1 MLFFDKRAPPT
12 DGKPNT
18 KALWIYD
25 LRTNVHF
32 TLKKNPLDAKDLRD
46 FVACYRVGQM
56 GQRKETERFRRFE
69 VDELLARDKLN
80 LDIFW
85 LQATTAST
93 TSTVAHARRS
103 RRRSWRTC
111 RRRWRPS
118 RPWPT
123 NWRPASRRL
132 ESRAR
137 LAVEFQEVVHGRD
150 AAHGRLAVECGV
162 WPMPV

>member
-1 MLFFDKRAPPT
+1 MLFFDKRAPRA

-85 LQATTAST
+85 LKDDSLDDVDSLPTPDVIAAEIVENLQAALEAFQ
-93 TSTVAHARRS
+93 TVADELAA
-103 RRRSWRTC
+103 T
-111 RRRWRPS
+111 P
-118 RPWPT
+118 
-123 NWRPASRRL
+123 
-132 ESRAR
+132 RA
-137 LAVEFQEVVHGRD
+137 A
-150 AAHGRLAVECGV
+150 
-162 WPMPV
+162 